1 MASGRED
8 ILAGMRAALGRR
20 DGDGAAAEAGERL
33 SRHAVNLVP
42 ERARR
47 PRAEQIALFVAMA
60 EQAAAT
66 VARVSTDGD
75 VPGAVAEYLAQH
87 NLPSDAAM
95 APDARLSAIPWDSQP
110 LLTLRRGP
118 AEEADEIGITG
129 AFAGIA
135 ETGTLMITS
144 GAGRPTTLNFLPATH
159 IVVLDEG
166 AIVAIYEEAWT
177 RLREVSGVPDGD
189 GGWQM
194 PRTVNFVTGPSRTAD
209 IELVPALG
217 AHGPKGLHVIIVG
230 AAEAAP
236 RTGRDGAR

>member
-1 MASGRED
+1 MPSARED
-8 ILAGMRAALGRR
+8 ILAAMRAALGRR
-20 DGDGAAAEAGERL
+20 DSDGAAAAVATRL

-42 ERARR
+42 ARTR
-47 PRAEQIALFVAMA
+47 LPRAEQIALFVDMA
-60 EQAAAT
+60 EQAATT
-66 VARVSTDGD
+66 VTRVASDAD

-87 NLPSDAAM
+87 NLPSNAAM

-110 LLTLRRGP
+110 LLAFRRGP
-118 AEEADEIGITG
+118 AEEADETGITG

-135 ETGTLMITS
+135 ETGTLMMTS

-166 AIVAIYEEAWT
+166 TIVAIYEDAWS
-177 RLREVSGVPDGD
+177 RLREASSAPDAA

-194 PRTVNFVTGPSRTAD
+194 PRTVNFITGPSRTAD

-217 AHGPKGLHVIIVG
+217 AHGPKRLHVIIVG
-230 AAEAAP
+230 AAEGAP
-236 RTGRDGAR
+236 RAGRDGPR